1 MPDNLTYA
9 LLRRHLVA
17 GELAPGRDI
26 TVSVDQILI
35 EDATG
40 TMAGMQFEMLGAER
54 AAVPLSVLYV
64 DHNVLQIDDK
74 NMQDHR
80 YLRTFAERY
89 GIRFS
94 PPGHGISHYIHL
106 ERFGR
111 PGEVL
116 VGADSHSTMSGALG
130 MDAQQWSTARV
141 GQHWRIAGVAAALAG
156 DADRLTAEVDG
167 VGALELLLDVSPS
180 EREVLRAGGLLAQI
194 RNRDRR
200 RVVTLPSISR

>member
-89 GIRFS
+89 GVRFS